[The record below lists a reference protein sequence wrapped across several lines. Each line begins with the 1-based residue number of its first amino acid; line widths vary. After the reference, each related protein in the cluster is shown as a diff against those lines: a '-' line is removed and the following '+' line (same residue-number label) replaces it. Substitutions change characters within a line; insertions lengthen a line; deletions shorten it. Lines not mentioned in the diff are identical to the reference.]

1 MRITLEELLSV
12 VKGKWNGVKIASFSN
27 FALDSRKISKGGLFF
42 ALKGEKTD
50 GHLFVKNAYENGAAG
65 AVVEEDISFFADD
78 FLTIKTNSVKGALIK
93 LGRYAR
99 NKLNGRIIGVSGSA
113 GKTTTKEM
121 LSEVL
126 ETHFAIYKTEG
137 NANTELSLPLF
148 FLNAERLKTDFCIVE
163 MGVQKLGDMDILNRI
178 VNPDIALLLNATVS
192 HTEFL
197 KSVENVAKEKFKLAV
212 FVNSKGG
219 SVFLNGDDKN
229 FVELALNLKKK
240 PLFFGLSSKNDV
252 SARIKKILVS
262 GMELEIKNGTNVY
275 TANFPF
281 SGVNFAYDVL
291 AAVSVANSLGI
302 DTKEALN
309 VLSRFRP
316 LNGRGGETKLS
327 KNRLLID
334 ETYNSNPLSLEY
346 SLSRFKEH
354 QYPLFIILGDMLE
367 LGEYSEEAHG
377 KIGKIIAYFK
387 PDFVLAVGRYSKFTI
402 EETYKRGVKN
412 AFYFPKK
419 EDLCDFLKNEI
430 AIPPFS
436 VIFVKGSRG
445 MEMEQCVKILKER
458 FKE

>member
-1 MRITLEELLSV
+1 MKITLEELLSV
-12 VKGKWNGVKIASFSN
+12 VKGELNGVKIASFSS
-27 FALDSRKISKGGLFF
+27 FAIDSRKINKGGLFF

-78 FLTIKTNSVKGALIK
+78 FLTIKTSSVKDALVK

-99 NKLNGRIIGVSGSA
+99 NKLNTSIIGISGSA

-121 LSEVL
+121 LSLVL
-126 ETHFAIYKTEG
+126 GAHFTIYKTEG
-137 NANTELSLPLF
+137 NTNTDLSLPLF
-148 FLNAERLKTDFCIVE
+148 FLNAERSKTDFCIVE
-163 MGVQKLGDMDILNRI
+163 MGVQKLGDMDILNRV
-178 VNPDIALLLNATVS
+178 VNPDIALLLNATAS

-212 FVNSKGG
+212 FVDSKGG

-229 FVELALNLKKK
+229 FREFALNLKKK

-252 SARIKKILVS
+252 SARIKKISVS
-262 GMELEIKNGTNVY
+262 GMELEIKNGTKVY
-275 TANFPF
+275 MTNFPF

-291 AAVSVANSLGI
+291 ATVSVGNSLGV
-302 DTKEALN
+302 DTEEALK
-309 VLSRFRP
+309 VLSRFQP
-316 LNGRGGETKLS
+316 LKGRGGDLRLS
-327 KNRLLID
+327 ENRLLVD

-354 QYPLFIILGDMLE
+354 RHPLFIILGDMLE
-367 LGEYSEEAHG
+367 LGEYSEEAHRNA
-377 KIGKIIAYFK
+377 GKIIAYFK
-387 PDFVLAVGRYSKFTI
+387 PDFVLAVGRYSRFAI
-402 EETYKRGVKN
+402 EEAYKRGVKN
-412 AFYFPKK
+412 AFYFQKK

-430 AIPPFS
+430 VIPPFS

-445 MEMEQCVKILKER
+445 MKMEQCMEILKER
-458 FKE
+458 FKR